1 MKRLG
6 ETAPDDLLAWMQKV
20 TAETSGTGP
29 FEDLAQQAVHELH
42 AEFPA
47 SIVLSRMYVTVPFAE
62 LPERN
67 ATWVRSLAEAK
78 GVAAELSGDTRV
90 ISLVGSAGRKVEWN
104 DRQSSNGHVGIPM
117 TSASFID
124 AIPMMS
130 RLMASLGGGLDW
142 IDGKDTAQVVS
153 RLGTVAG
160 TFYVPDAATEVDAR
174 GRKVISATDFVA
186 EHGIKTVFGVGG
198 AFASGQLL
206 VCLVFCDAYIERSV
220 VDGFQAPFLRFK
232 SASAPLLKQVFRDGM
247 QARPVA
253 EPPPWRIET
262 RDPAQ
267 PSGSSSTC
275 LALAEKNEQL
285 QALNR
290 LYLDLESQLEDRTRS
305 LRLILDSTGEG
316 MGLVDL
322 DGTLYGERTQVL
334 ERWFGTPGPARRIWD
349 YLFEPGSPSAAS
361 FAANF
366 SQFADEVLPFELV
379 ADQLPREFV
388 RDGISF
394 ELGYRKVQAP
404 EQPARLLIIVR
415 DVTSQVAAE
424 KAAARARELHGVV
437 RTVLRDQRGFDR
449 FVEDTSA
456 LLSRIQA
463 SSDEIQQRRDLH
475 TIKGNT
481 AVMGFVTLPGVVHEL
496 ESKQIE
502 GQRLLQEDELE
513 VLRHAWSDA
522 LSMVADFVRRGEER
536 VEISIR
542 EHSDFVDQLLSGI
555 DAEKLAAIA
564 QSWRDEPTASLLRR
578 LAAQAERTAG
588 VLEKSIQVSIDDG
601 GYRVPIDQTRDCW
614 TSLVHVI
621 RNAVDHGIEPV
632 EQRAASGKPAPGQL
646 QLACCVESSGE
657 WLIVSIRDDG
667 RGVDWEGVR
676 QAARA
681 ASLACETESDL
692 QEALFA
698 DGCSTRA
705 QATGISGRGVGL
717 GAVRAALRAAGG
729 DLLLESTPGAGTE
742 VRAKMPLSPGQRGSA
757 SVSTAA

>member
-6 ETAPDDLLAWMQKV
+6 ESSPEDLVAWMQKV
-20 TAETSGTGP
+20 TAGTSGTGP
-29 FEDLAQQAVHELH
+29 FEELAQRAVAQLYV
-42 AEFPA
+42 EFPT
-47 SIVLSRMYVTVPFAE
+47 SVVLTRMYVTVPFAE

-67 ATWVRSLAEAK
+67 ATWVRGLAEAK
-78 GVAAELSGDTRV
+78 GVAAELSGETSV
-90 ISLVGSAGRKVEWN
+90 ISLVGSAGRTSEWN
-104 DRQSSNGHVGIPM
+104 DRLSSNGHVGIPM

-130 RLMASLGGGLDW
+130 RLMASLGGDLDW

-160 TFYVPDAATEVDAR
+160 TFYVPDAATEVDTR

-206 VCLVFCDAYIERSV
+206 VCLVFCDEYIQRSV

-232 SASAPLLKQVFRDGM
+232 SASAPLLKHVFRDGM
-247 QARPVA
+247 HARSVA
-253 EPPPWRIET
+253 EPPPQQQVE
-262 RDPAQ
+262 PA
-267 PSGSSSTC
+267 PASGSSSKC

-285 QALNR
+285 QALNK

-334 ERWFGTPGPARRIWD
+334 ERWFGTPEPARKIWD
-349 YLFEPGSPSAAS
+349 YLFEPDSPNAAS

-379 ADQLPREFV
+379 ADQMPREFV
-388 RDGISF
+388 RDGVSF

-404 EQPARLLIIVR
+404 EQPARLLVIVR
-415 DVTSQVAAE
+415 DVTSQVVAE

-437 RTVLRDQRGFDR
+437 RNILRDQRGFDR

-463 SSDEIQQRRDLH
+463 STDEIQQRRDLH

-496 ESKQIE
+496 ESEQIE
-502 GQRLLQEDELE
+502 EQRLLQEDELA

-542 EHSDFVDQLLSGI
+542 EHSDFVEQLRSGI

-564 QSWRDEPTASLLRR
+564 QSWRDEPTANLLRR

-588 VLEKSIQVSIDDG
+588 VLGKPIHVAIDDG

-614 TSLVHVI
+614 ASLVHVI
-621 RNAVDHGIEPV
+621 RNAVDHGIEPE
-632 EQRAASGKPAPGQL
+632 EQRAALGKPGPGQL
-646 QLACCVESSGE
+646 QLSCRMEGAGE

-667 RGVDWEGVR
+667 RGVDWEAVR
-676 QAARA
+676 QAALA
-681 ASLACETESDL
+681 ASLACETHSDL
-692 QEALFA
+692 LEALFA
-698 DGCSTRA
+698 DGCTTRA

-729 DLLLESTPGAGTE
+729 DLLVESTPGAGTE
-742 VRAKMPLSPGQRGSA
+742 VRARMPLSDAQRGAASA
-757 SVSTAA
+757 SIAA